1 MPRSQQPRIRR
12 LAPAGVRYGNAAVP
26 IAALAVLIQM
36 LVGLGTVGVDVM
48 KVRAS
53 FETLHATV
61 TAQSR
66 TVLTPE
72 ETTQVH
78 TTLAELHP
86 DFTGVDFLK
95 ASATGGTG

>member
-1 MPRSQQPRIRR
+1 M
-12 LAPAGVRYGNAAVP
+12 P

-53 FETLHATV
+53 FESIHATA

-66 TVLTPE
+66 TVLTDD
-72 ETTQVH
+72 ETAQVH
-78 TTLAELHP
+78 TTLAEMHP